1 MVKKEAGIVAKLVAF
16 ALEIIRNENGNEITR
31 ADLVKKIKARFLDA
45 NPNTITGSIYK
56 VGKNRNVKRPGR
68 ALFRWETVAPS
79 KAEPDAHAPAQGNA
93 RNSSISEQDFY
104 TPCANYLV
112 NSGECTEAVEIGG
125 NYLREWRGTPD
136 VMGVLDV
143 PEILHKYNLQ
153 REIVSVEI
161 KAESDTRTLWEG
173 FGQACAYAAFSNRS
187 YLAVPKEGEK
197 SVLQR
202 LVFLCRRF
210 GIGLILF
217 DLNVGKPDFTTEV
230 VAQSQT
236 PDFSFLEDVVEKFRD
251 GGAPDKIRRA
261 RKKLGI

>member
-1 MVKKEAGIVAKLVAF
+1 MAKKEGKIVIKLVNS

-31 ADLVKKIKARFLDA
+31 TDLVKKIKARFPDA
-45 NPNTITGSIYK
+45 NPNTITGSIHK
-56 VGKNRNVKRPGR
+56 VGKDDNVKRPGR
-68 ALFRWETVAPS
+68 ALFRWETAAPS
-79 KAEPDAHAPAQGNA
+79 KAEPDAHAPAQGKA
-93 RNSSISEQDFY
+93 RRSSISEQDFY
-104 TPCANYLV
+104 TPCADYLID
-112 NSGECTEAVEIGG
+112 SGECTKAVEIGG

-136 VMGVLDV
+136 VMGVLDA
-143 PEILHKYNLQ
+143 PEILYKYNLR
-153 REIVSVEI
+153 REIVSVEV
-161 KAESDTRTLWEG
+161 KAESDTKTLWEG

-187 YLAVPKEGEK
+187 YLAVPKKGEK

-217 DLNVGKPDFTTEV
+217 DLNVGKPNFTTEV

-251 GGAPDKIRRA
+251 GKAPDKIKSA
-261 RKKLGI
+261 KEKLGI